1 MKKEYMQVFSI
12 EGETMLEVLFSDSE
26 KGLIKAAKKYNIKNM
41 PGEVVGYIEKNQPKL
56 NQRNILK
63 KKQLGETTKILSI

>member
-41 PGEVVGYIEKNQPKL
+41 PGEVVGYIEKTNQ
-56 NQRNILK
+56 
-63 KKQLGETTKILSI
+63 S